1 MTDLVICMSS
11 GKGTW
16 AYAYQLIEAER
27 WDRVFIITSQFF
39 TEKIGLRKPH
49 IHVLPFDDQLT
60 IEQLSAEFIAKF
72 KPHLTGE
79 VAVNFVSG
87 DGREHM
93 ALVGAL
99 LKLGIGLRF
108 VHFNGKTVNEI

>member
-1 MTDLVICMSS
+1 MADLVICMGS

-16 AYAYQLIEAER
+16 AYAYQLIDAER
-27 WDRVFIITSQFF
+27 WNRVFIITSPFF
-39 TEKIGLRKPH
+39 SEKIGLRQPH
-49 IHVLPFDDQLT
+49 IHLLPFDDKLT
-60 IEQLSAEFIAKF
+60 VEQLADEYAKQL
-72 KPHLTGE
+72 KPHLSGD

-87 DGREHM
+87 DGREHL

-108 VHFNGKTVNEI
+108 VHLTQKGIVEV

>member
-1 MTDLVICMSS
+1 MADLLICMGS

-27 WDRVFIITSQFF
+27 WDRVFVITSPFF

-49 IHVLPFDDQLT
+49 IHVLSFDDKLTVDQLA
-60 IEQLSAEFIAKF
+60 EEYAKQL
-72 KPHLTGE
+72 KPHLSGD
-79 VAVNFVSG
+79 VAVNFISG
-87 DGREHM
+87 DGREHL

-108 VHFNGKTVNEI
+108 VHLTPHGVKEV